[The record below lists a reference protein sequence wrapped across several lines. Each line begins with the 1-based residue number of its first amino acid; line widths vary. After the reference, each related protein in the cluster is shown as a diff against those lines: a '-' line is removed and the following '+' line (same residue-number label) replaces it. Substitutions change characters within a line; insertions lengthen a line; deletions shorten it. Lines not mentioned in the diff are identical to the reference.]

1 MEYAKVCMSMRLGNA
16 RYSADEYA
24 ERSPHGLLAVNRLVR
39 AGAHGGPLKGDVNL
53 GGSRGRV
60 HAVRVDTVR
69 RLLSIPPKAE
79 YQ

>member
-1 MEYAKVCMSMRLGNA
+1 ME
-16 RYSADEYA
+16 
-24 ERSPHGLLAVNRLVR
+24 
-39 AGAHGGPLKGDVNL
+39 GPLKGDVNL